1 MSHIINYII
10 KSNNY
15 LIQYI
20 QDGKKIVILY
30 NNYILTKVKKK
41 KNHIYNICSRS
52 FELIIF

>member
-10 KSNNY
+10 KLNNF

-41 KNHIYNICSRS
+41 KKIIY
-52 FELIIF
+52 IIYLAEVLN